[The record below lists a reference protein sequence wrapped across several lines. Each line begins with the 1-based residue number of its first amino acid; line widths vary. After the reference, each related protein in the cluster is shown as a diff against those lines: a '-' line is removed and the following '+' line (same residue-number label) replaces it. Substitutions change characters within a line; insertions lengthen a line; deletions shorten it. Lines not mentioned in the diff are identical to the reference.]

1 MRQTHLT
8 SPTASESTNS
18 SDNLSLVGMPR
29 TIITRPLLGG
39 ASGKVRRRYTVR
51 QKLKLLEEC
60 SRLWRSMN
68 LTLHGAALEMGLSPC
83 LLDRWTN
90 QRHRYAASLGTK
102 KAICDG
108 PVGRSGFLLD
118 ESRGSP

>member
-1 MRQTHLT
+1 
-8 SPTASESTNS
+8 
-18 SDNLSLVGMPR
+18 MPR

-60 SRLWRSMN
+60 SRLQRSMD
-68 LTLHGAALEMGLSPC
+68 LTLRGAALEMGISPG
-83 LLDRWTN
+83 LLVRWTN
-90 QRHRYAASLGTK
+90 QHHWYEASLGMK

-108 PVGRSGFLLD
+108 PIGQLDSIKEELLQWIF
-118 ESRGSP
+118 P